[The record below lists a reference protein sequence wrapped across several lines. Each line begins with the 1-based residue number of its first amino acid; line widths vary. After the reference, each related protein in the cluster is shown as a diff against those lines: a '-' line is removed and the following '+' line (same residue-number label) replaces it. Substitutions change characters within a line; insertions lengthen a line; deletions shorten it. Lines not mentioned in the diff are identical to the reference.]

1 MADPGTS
8 ARIFAVLSAEVR
20 VRIIDLL
27 KRRPLCVSA
36 LAGILKITPAAVSQH
51 LRILR
56 QAGIV
61 TPVKRGYFVHYG
73 VNGATLPKWR
83 KETEGLLTVPPGAD
97 GEGEGG
103 P

>member
-1 MADPGTS
+1 MSDPKTS
-8 ARIFAVLSAEVR
+8 ACIFAVLSAEAR

-36 LAGILKITPAAVSQH
+36 LARILRITPAAVSQH

-61 TPVKRGYFVHYG
+61 TAVKRGYFVHYE
-73 VNGATLPKWR
+73 VNRATLAKWR
-83 KETEGLLTVPPGAD
+83 KETEGLLAVPPVTDRKGA
-97 GEGEGG
+97 